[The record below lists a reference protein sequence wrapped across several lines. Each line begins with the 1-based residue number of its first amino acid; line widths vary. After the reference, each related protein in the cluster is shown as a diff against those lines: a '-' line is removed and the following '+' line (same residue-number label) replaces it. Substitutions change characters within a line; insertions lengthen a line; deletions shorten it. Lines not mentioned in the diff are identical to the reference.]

1 MIIIIVYYFNIK
13 MSKCKSGLKSL
24 KKECKKDR
32 CWRDKNR
39 ERESIKVNGI
49 KTQAN
54 NRVKVKFK

>member
-1 MIIIIVYYFNIK
+1 M
-13 MSKCKSGLKSL
+13 SL
-24 KKECKKDR
+24 KKGCKKDR